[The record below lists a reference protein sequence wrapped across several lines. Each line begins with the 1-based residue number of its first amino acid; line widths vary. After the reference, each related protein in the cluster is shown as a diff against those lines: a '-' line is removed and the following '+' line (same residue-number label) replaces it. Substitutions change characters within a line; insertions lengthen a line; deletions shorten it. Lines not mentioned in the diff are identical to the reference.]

1 MAENKNE
8 NYEPFLYIE
17 NKLENIS
24 FFIILKRFSSR
35 FVIQVNIQ
43 KLISLKSK
51 GYRII
56 NSNYNRDLL
65 DFINLK
71 LINNNKTM
79 NINSKFAKSEN
90 LIQVNQN

>member
-35 FVIQVNIQ
+35 FVNQVNIQ

-79 NINSKFAKSEN
+79 NMNSNSPKVK
-90 LIQVNQN
+90 I

>member
-1 MAENKNE
+1 M
-8 NYEPFLYIE
+8 
-17 NKLENIS
+17 
-24 FFIILKRFSSR
+24 
-35 FVIQVNIQ
+35 
-43 KLISLKSK
+43 
-51 GYRII
+51 
-56 NSNYNRDLL
+56 NSNYNRVLL